1 MVDETKTVKLPK
13 GYKPTEIISKD
24 FAEGSLYMKKM
35 NLLKGQF
42 AQSHK
47 HKYDHYSILAAGKV
61 TLLKG
66 EDNVE
71 AFKDGYPCDYEVLT
85 AGQEILIKAG
95 ETHAL
100 IAQENSVWFCIHVTD
115 TEVEDI
121 DKELVVD
128 ELS

>member
-1 MVDETKTVKLPK
+1 MVDETKTVTLPK
-13 GYKPTEIISKD
+13 GYKPTEIISKN

-47 HKYDHYSILAAGKV
+47 HKYDHYSILASGKV
-61 TLLKG
+61 TLITG
-66 EDNVE
+66 DDNVE
-71 AFKDGYPCDYEVLT
+71 AFKLGYPYDYKTME
-85 AGQEILIKAG
+85 AGQEILIEAG
-95 ETHAL
+95 QTHAL
-100 IAQENSVWFCIHVTD
+100 VAQENSTWFCIHVTD
-115 TEVEDI
+115 TEVDDI